1 MTKITHLKVSNS
13 VSFSTFINLY
23 NHHFF
28 RVLKHF
34 HHHQRSPHTHKAGL
48 SPLPLSQSLA
58 TYLWIC
64 LFWIFHVNGITYSV
78 TFQFS
83 SVAQSGP
90 TLCNPTGCST
100 PGFPVHHQL
109 PDLTQT
115 HVHWAGGAILPSH
128 PLSSPSPPAFNLS
141 QYIIFK
147 SHRCCSVDEYFIPFY
162 SWIQCPLSAYTSL
175 FIRPSISGQ
184 LWCFRLLAVVNRAAM
199 NMCIHVFEP
208 FLVVLGYT

>member
-1 MTKITHLKVSNS
+1 M
-13 VSFSTFINLY
+13 FSSPPEKPPYSLSRCFP
-23 NHHFF
+23 HF
-28 RVLKHF
+28 
-34 HHHQRSPHTHKAGL
+34 
-48 SPLPLSQSLA
+48 PLSQSLA

-109 PDLTQT
+109 LELTQT
-115 HVHWAGGAILPSH
+115 HVHWFGDAILPSH
-128 PLSSPSPPAFNLS
+128 PLSSPSPAFNLS
-141 QYIIFK
+141 QHIIFK
-147 SHRCCSVDEYFIPFY
+147 SDRCCSMDEYFIPFY
-162 SWIQCPLSAYTSL
+162 SWIQCPLCAYASL
-175 FIRPSISGQ
+175 FIRSSISGQ
-184 LWCFRLLAVVNRAAM
+184 LCCFHLLAVVNRAAM

-208 FLVVLGYT
+208 FPVVLGYT